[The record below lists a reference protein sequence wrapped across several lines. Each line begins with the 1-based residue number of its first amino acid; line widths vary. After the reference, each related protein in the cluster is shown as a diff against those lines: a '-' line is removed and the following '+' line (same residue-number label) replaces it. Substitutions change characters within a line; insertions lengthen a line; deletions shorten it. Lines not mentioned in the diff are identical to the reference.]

1 MTDPRMMEPRIS
13 LVTLGVRDLAAS
25 VAFYRDLIGWIP
37 TTATDEVAFFDLG
50 GLVFGLWPHAELAA
64 DLGLVADGLGPYHG
78 FTIAHNVR
86 SRDEVDAVFES
97 LRAAGA
103 TMGARRWKLTR
114 RLAAARRRRAS
125 DELARR
131 SRSEMR
137 SDVRSEGG
145 FGAAADWYTG
155 VPATI
160 ARLGDH
166 HKFCRGTNVQSG
178 DPGQSGTWS
187 LRPQT
192 SRARAKRGNPTTL
205 Q

>member
-103 TMGARRWKLTR
+103 TITKAPVETDW
-114 RLAAARRRRAS
+114 
-125 DELARR
+125 
-131 SRSEMR
+131 
-137 SDVRSEGG
+137 GG
-145 FGAAADWYTG
+145 YSGYFVDLDGHAWEVAHNPFW
-155 VPATI
+155 TI
-160 ARLGDH
+160 RDDGRISLVGD
-166 HKFCRGTNVQSG
+166 
-178 DPGQSGTWS
+178 
-187 LRPQT
+187 
-192 SRARAKRGNPTTL
+192 
-205 Q
+205 